1 MYSYCIY
8 IYIYIYI
15 YTHTHIKFHEH
26 TSEGEMKIL
35 EEELSSLRPKNLC
48 ELSCDHLFSRQG

>member
-1 MYSYCIY
+1 MY
-8 IYIYIYI
+8 IYIYIYK
-15 YTHTHIKFHEH
+15 YTHTHIKFPEH